1 MFQKLPK
8 ELALESSEQ
17 VGADLGEE
25 VDACLIWTQWALVLL
40 RSSSYIIT
48 FIAKFTTKAKAPKQ

>member
-1 MFQKLPK
+1 MFRKLPK

-25 VDACLIWTQWALVLL
+25 VEACLIWT
-40 RSSSYIIT
+40 
-48 FIAKFTTKAKAPKQ
+48 

>member
-1 MFQKLPK
+1 MAFNSVIFSPYYQTLFEMFRKLPK

-25 VDACLIWTQWALVLL
+25 VEACLIWT
-40 RSSSYIIT
+40 
-48 FIAKFTTKAKAPKQ
+48 